1 MLFSSKKDL
10 LGIDIGSSSV
20 KLVKLRESRGNYQ
33 LENVG
38 ILPLGDEVIVDNTI
52 MDSSAIVE
60 AISNLIV
67 GMKVKGKR
75 VATSVSGH
83 SVIIRKIMLS
93 LMTEDELEASIQ
105 WEAEQ
110 YIPFD
115 LSEVNIDFQILGPD
129 AKDPS
134 QMNVMLV
141 AAKKE
146 YVDDFVSVFSE
157 AGMEPVVMDIDC
169 FAVENTFDVNYGF
182 VEDEVVALVDLGASA
197 VSVNVLKGDVS
208 LFTRD
213 IQAGGNLIREELQ
226 KRLGLSSEQAELA
239 KVGVRTIDDVD
250 PEAIDEVMADAVE
263 NLVQEVQRSLDF
275 FAATSGD
282 DKIIKIYL
290 TGGVSKSR
298 QVCEALERNLG
309 IPTEVINP
317 FRNVTVNEKEFDL
330 EYLEAIGPML
340 SVATGLAMR
349 RVGDK

>member
-10 LGIDIGSSSV
+10 VGIDVGSSSV
-20 KLVKLRESRGNYQ
+20 KLVKLKETRGNYQ
-33 LENVG
+33 LVNVG
-38 ILPLGDEVIVDNTI
+38 VYPLAAETIVDNTI
-52 MDSSAIVE
+52 MDSSSIFD
-60 AISNLIV
+60 AISSLVV

-93 LMTEDELEASIQ
+93 LMTEEELEASIQ

-141 AAKKE
+141 AAKKD
-146 YVDDFVSVFSE
+146 YVDDFVTVFSE
-157 AGMEPVVMDIDC
+157 AGLEPVVMDIDC

-182 VEDEVVALVDLGASA
+182 VEDEVVALVDMGASA

-213 IQAGGNLIREELQ
+213 IQAGGNLIREEMQ
-226 KRLGLSSEQAELA
+226 KRLGISSEQAETLKMGA
-239 KVGVRTIDDVD
+239 RAVDDVD
-250 PEAIDEVMADAVE
+250 PEAIEEVTTDAID

-282 DKIIKIYL
+282 DKIIKLYL
-290 TGGVSKSR
+290 TGGVSKSS
-298 QVCEALERNLG
+298 QVCAALEKNLG
-309 IPTEVINP
+309 ISTEVIDP
-317 FRNVTVNEKEFDL
+317 FRNISVNEKDFDL
-330 EYLEAIGPML
+330 DYLKAIGPML